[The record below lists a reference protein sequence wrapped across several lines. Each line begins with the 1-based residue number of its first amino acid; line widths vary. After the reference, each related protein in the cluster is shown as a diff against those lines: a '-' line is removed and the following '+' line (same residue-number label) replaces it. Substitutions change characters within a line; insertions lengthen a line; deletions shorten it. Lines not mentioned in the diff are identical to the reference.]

1 VAFQAVMRSVLTER
15 QPSANQVRAI
25 AAARRVCEY
34 NMGPVI
40 VLHDRARGGVSSSA
54 MWIQGPVLVATDLGE
69 GADEALRQA
78 DALARA
84 AKAPLH
90 VCHVLPEVLSL
101 DPLFPQLKL
110 RDALD
115 APELEREAGEAVE
128 ERVEELTGRDGED
141 FVLELASGSAHA
153 GIVQTADRIGA
164 GLVVVGAHGR
174 RKLPLGG
181 TAERVVRHAH
191 CHVLVARPAA
201 GPTVLAANDASEP
214 AQAAL
219 AVAAEEG
226 TRRQAPLVVVHC
238 MDLLLPGVVGY
249 EVPPLG
255 PEVIAA
261 MRTQWQQ
268 RLEASLAQL
277 AAQGEVRVEEGPAG
291 PLIAKLAADLPAALV
306 VVGTHGHTGWR
317 RLVLGSVA
325 EAVVRTA
332 PASVLV
338 VRAAQK

>member
-1 VAFQAVMRSVLTER
+1 MVPAMWFR
-15 QPSANQVRAI
+15 
-25 AAARRVCEY
+25 
-34 NMGPVI
+34 GPVM
-40 VLHDRARGGVSSSA
+40 A
-54 MWIQGPVLVATDLGE
+54 ATDLGE
-69 GADEALRQA
+69 SADEALRQA

-84 AKAPLH
+84 AGVPLH

-128 ERVEELTGRDGED
+128 ERVESLTGRDSEN

-153 GIVQTADRIGA
+153 GVVETADRIGA
-164 GLVVVGAHGR
+164 GLVVVGAHGT
-174 RKLPLGG
+174 RKKHALGG

-191 CHVLVARPAA
+191 CHVMVARPAA
-201 GPTVLAANDASEP
+201 GTAVLAATDASEP

-219 AVAAEEG
+219 AAAATEA

-261 MRTQWQQ
+261 MRTQWQE
-268 RLEASLAQL
+268 RLQAALAQL
-277 AAQGEVRVEEGPAG
+277 PAQGEVRIEEGPAG
-291 PLIAKLAADLPAALV
+291 PLIAKLATELPAALV
-306 VVGTHGHTGWR
+306 VVGTHGHTGLR

-325 EAVVRTA
+325 EAAVRTA

-338 VRAAQK
+338 IRVPR